1 MYTSGINQVNGVPR
15 QRPAVVRPVSQQRPA
30 ATGQWAAQRTAQ
42 RTAQTFH
49 QRCAKITGIY
59 AGIAAFCVVFC
70 LIYEQFSFGEHS
82 DAMRRMFLV
91 PLLGGVLPFA
101 LLAASD
107 LLSGL
112 SRVAFNLWNSGIAVL
127 VSGCLIT
134 GIIEISGRVSDYS
147 LYYWIAG
154 GVFLAA
160 AVVAQTVSLL
170 AVSR

>member
-1 MYTSGINQVNGVPR
+1 MYTSGINQVNAVPR
-15 QRPAVVRPVSQQRPA
+15 QRPAVVRPVWQHRPA
-30 ATGQWAAQRTAQ
+30 TTGRWAAQ

-91 PLLGGVLPFA
+91 PLIGGVLPFA

-107 LLSGL
+107 LMNGL
-112 SRVAFNLWNSGIAVL
+112 SRVTFNLWNSGIAVL

>member
-1 MYTSGINQVNGVPR
+1 M
-15 QRPAVVRPVSQQRPA
+15 
-30 ATGQWAAQRTAQ
+30 
-42 RTAQTFH
+42 
-49 QRCAKITGIY
+49 
-59 AGIAAFCVVFC
+59 VFC